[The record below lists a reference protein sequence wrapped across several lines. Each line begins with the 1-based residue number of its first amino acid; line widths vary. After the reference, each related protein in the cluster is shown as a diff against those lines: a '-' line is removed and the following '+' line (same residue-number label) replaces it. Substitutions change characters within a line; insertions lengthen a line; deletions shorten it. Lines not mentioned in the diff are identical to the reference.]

1 MLKNTPKKHLRG
13 KSHLFAYLC
22 LCAFDRV
29 SLCRLVLFSAFGAFC
44 VFSVIFLC
52 VKCFRKK
59 NKKFKTALITSFIL
73 LLNSSYYKHEFFNH
87 YNLFIIIF
95 FNYHNLFQLS
105 QLSQFQLSFQSLYS
119 LQHHPYENILHIYSI
134 I

>member
-73 LLNSSYYKHEFFNH
+73 LLN
-87 YNLFIIIF
+87 
-95 FNYHNLFQLS
+95 FQLS
-105 QLSQFQLSFQSLYS
+105 QPFHYNLLQLLQSF
-119 LQHHPYENILHIYSI
+119 SI
-134 I
+134 ITIFFNLFTACDTIFMKISQRTNSII